1 MFARSVS
8 LFLKADS
15 IAQFTRAIEDEI
27 IPLLRKQKG
36 FMDEIVLTVPGGTDV
51 VGISLWERKENLE
64 LYDRD
69 TFPQV
74 QKALANFIEGT
85 PVVQTYEVT
94 SSTFHKIA
102 AHAAA

>member
-8 LFLKADS
+8 LYLKADS

-27 IPLLRKQKG
+27 IPLLRDQKG
-36 FMDEIVLTVPGGTDV
+36 FIDEIVLRVPGGMEV
-51 VGISLWERKENLE
+51 VGISLWDRKENLE
-64 LYDRD
+64 LYNRD

-74 QKALANFIEGT
+74 QKTLANVIEGT

-94 SSTFHKIA
+94 SSTFPKIA

>member
-1 MFARSVS
+1 MFAQCVS
-8 LFLKADS
+8 IYLEADS
-15 IAQFTRAIEDEI
+15 IALFSRTINEEV

-36 FMDEIVLTVPGGTDV
+36 FMDEIVITVPGGMEV
-51 VGISLWERKENLE
+51 VGISLWDRKENLE
-64 LYDRD
+64 LYSRD

-74 QKALANFIEGT
+74 QKTLANVIEGT

-102 AHAAA
+102 AQAAA